1 MHQRIISLVPSGTE
15 IVSALGC
22 SRRMVGRSHACD
34 YPAEMRNLPVC
45 TEARISVETTSA
57 QIDAQVRHIM
67 RDALSVYRIFA
78 TRVRDLQPDIIITQ
92 SQCEFCAVSHAELE
106 AETRGWLGREVR
118 IVSLEPH
125 FLADVHGGILH
136 IAEALE
142 VPAEG
147 KSLVAA
153 MKARADEIARTA
165 AKASS
170 RPRVACIEWTDPP
183 MNAGHWIPELVDLA
197 GGREVL
203 AAAGKYARYLEW
215 EELLA
220 ADPDAIVFMP
230 CGYGLKQTGREAKAM
245 SARPGFA
252 GMAAARNG
260 RLYITDASQYFSR
273 PGPRL
278 AESLEILSEI
288 LHPELFHFGHRGIGW
303 DWL

>member
-1 MHQRIISLVPSGTE
+1 M
-15 IVSALGC
+15 
-22 SRRMVGRSHACD
+22 
-34 YPAEMRNLPVC
+34 
-45 TEARISVETTSA
+45 
-57 QIDAQVRHIM
+57 
-67 RDALSVYRIFA
+67 YRIFA
-78 TRVRDLQPDIIITQ
+78 NRVRDLQPDLIITQ

-125 FLADVHGGILH
+125 DLAEVHGDILRV
-136 IAEALE
+136 AEALE

-147 KSLVAA
+147 AALVAA
-153 MKARADEIARTA
+153 MKARADDIARA
-165 AKASS
+165 AAGAPS

-203 AAAGKYARYLEW
+203 GAAGKYARYLGW

-220 ADPDAIVFMP
+220 ADPDAIIFMP
-230 CGYGLKQTGREAKAM
+230 CGYELERTRREARVMA
-245 SARPGFA
+245 ARPGFA
-252 GMAAARNG
+252 EMAAARSD
-260 RLYITDASQYFSR
+260 RLYATDASRYFSR

-288 LHPELFHFGHRGIGW
+288 LHPDLFHFGHRGIGW